1 MNDRISNSEMV
12 NLERSLRALADD
24 EFHVRAPSHVHE
36 AVMQTWDADRPFAQH
51 TRHGRRRHAA
61 ILAIGSLAAAVVAA
75 VVMYRAPSQ
84 PSRAE
89 SDVARAERPRVI
101 PNLPRTDRE
110 TRAEV
115 HGQRPR
121 RARSRG
127 ETTATRHGAGMVFV
141 ADPFLDASAATIV
154 RVRVPRT
161 ALVRLGVP
169 LVEPDDRGLVD
180 LEMLVGEDG
189 VTRTIRRAAP
199 VAVRQE

>member
-24 EFHVRAPSHVHE
+24 EFHLRAPSHVHA
-36 AVMQTWDADRPFAQH
+36 AVMQRWDAERPFARH
-51 TRHGRRRHAA
+51 TRHGRRRPAA
-61 ILAIGSLAAAVVAA
+61 ILAIGSMAAA
-75 VVMYRAPSQ
+75 VVMYRPPSR

-89 SDVARAERPRVI
+89 SDVARAESPRVS
-101 PNLPRTDRE
+101 PNLPRTDSE
-110 TRAEV
+110 THAEV

-121 RARSRG
+121 RARSRV
-127 ETTATRHGAGMVFV
+127 ELPAPRYGAGIVFV
-141 ADPFLDASAATIV
+141 ADPVLDASATTIV

-161 ALVRLGVP
+161 ALVTLGVP

-189 VTRTIRRAAP
+189 VTRTIRRAVP

>member
-24 EFHVRAPSHVHE
+24 ELHLQAPSHVHA
-36 AVMQTWDADRPFAQH
+36 AVMQTWDAVRPFALH
-51 TRHGRRRHAA
+51 TRHGRKPPTT

-89 SDVARAERPRVI
+89 SDVARAERPHVI

-121 RARSRG
+121 RARSRV
-127 ETTATRHGAGMVFV
+127 ETTATRDGPGMVFV
-141 ADPFLDASAATIV
+141 ADPVLDATTTTIV

-161 ALVRLGVP
+161 ALVTLGVP

-189 VTRTIRRAAP
+189 VTRTIRRAVP
-199 VAVRQE
+199 VAVPQE